1 MRYCSLM
8 NARSKATLCPTTTL
22 SGQSCLPAQLV
33 PAGLSRGMRSAR
45 VRWLDQEYRCSSSRL
60 LHHEY
65 LRSTGSNPPPRT
77 VRNKVGAPGTKSA
90 RCDMRCQAGSH
101 PWKGGDQ
108 PWGALHPLTRT
119 HVPHPR
125 ATLWG
130 FAVFSPRAGGGSQ
143 EEAPLGSNPVLPE
156 AVSSHHHDGRDPSIA
171 AGTASHQACG
181 ETATASVGQWPSA
194 THTSTS
200 NTAARS
206 VGKSTASARP
216 SGP

>member
-1 MRYCSLM
+1 MPHHHSLWPVLLAGTAGACWALQG
-8 NARSKATLCPTTTL
+8 NEVSQGEVAGP
-22 SGQSCLPAQLV
+22 GV
-33 PAGLSRGMRSAR
+33 PLLQQPLAAPR
-45 VRWLDQEYRCSSSRL
+45 VPKEYRQQ
-60 LHHEY
+60 
-65 LRSTGSNPPPRT
+65 PPPRT